1 MSELPDRWIN
11 ITFILIQSFA
21 DSWWVRKSFNIFL
34 DSVYTYMLSIASDWG
49 QSPIKTEQT
58 ESVIHNRK
66 FEQFLQRTTNQTSNS
81 NEKTGNEEETAISK
95 N

>member
-1 MSELPDRWIN
+1 
-11 ITFILIQSFA
+11 
-21 DSWWVRKSFNIFL
+21 
-34 DSVYTYMLSIASDWG
+34 MLSIASDWG

-81 NEKTGNEEETAISK
+81 NETTGNEEETAISK